1 MKLSKSFL
9 KEKLFPDFQTS
20 LRLSEDFSDMD
31 ACCCHKSVQRNVEI
45 TSEENLNEGQS
56 CCMMHAMCA
65 ACVFVL
71 THDLLQQ
78 AEPTVM
84 ALQKLKPLRLTSLH
98 LISQFVD
105 QDVFSLLL
113 ISVQLQGAITF
124 ICLGR
129 LIIISDSAS
138 SGSSKELAFLFRKKT
153 TKGRGQKVETTEK
166 STAKENVQG
175 NALGWDS

>member
-1 MKLSKSFL
+1 
-9 KEKLFPDFQTS
+9 
-20 LRLSEDFSDMD
+20 
-31 ACCCHKSVQRNVEI
+31 
-45 TSEENLNEGQS
+45 
-56 CCMMHAMCA
+56 MMHAMCA

-71 THDLLQQ
+71 THELLQQ

-84 ALQKLKPLRLTSLH
+84 ALQKLKLFRLTSLH

-153 TKGRGQKVETTEK
+153 TKGRGQKQKNLLLRKMYKGMLLVGIAEK
-166 STAKENVQG
+166 VNLWNSK
-175 NALGWDS
+175 